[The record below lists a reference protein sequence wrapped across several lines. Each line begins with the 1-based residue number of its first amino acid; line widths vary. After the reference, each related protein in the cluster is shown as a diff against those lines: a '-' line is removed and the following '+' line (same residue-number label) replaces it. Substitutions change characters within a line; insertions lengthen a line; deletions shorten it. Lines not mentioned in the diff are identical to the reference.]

1 MSETKKVVK
10 HLAKIA
16 FFSFMTG

>member
-16 FFSFMTG
+16 FFSFMIG